1 MLLAKNNLIYTDTGI
16 RGVFDLYK
24 DLNSDYELPKI
35 FSYNEET
42 NTVDLKEIYN
52 IAPVKDVDLY
62 KVSFSDQLLAKT
74 FNVECSLDTEF
85 LLYNIIT
92 TTVEPIFSHTY
103 NVYHYLKYN
112 KPHYSLNWKP
122 LSFMVNYAI
131 TSPVVTLS
139 DIVVKYLEKKLI
151 IKDTAYEITFSSQE
165 VKGKLF
171 EYDNVKLELDN
182 QLIVYLDKIHTDYN
196 YENLEFMK
204 IIKNGNL
211 LKLDEDYFW
220 APNSNNMIINLVEEW
235 TFTDHIIILIKEKS
249 SFVPANASL
258 FAASNINYNYNF
270 VLVK

>member
-52 IAPVKDVDLY
+52 IAPVKDDDLY
-62 KVSFSDQLLAKT
+62 KVSFNVLLLAKT

-112 KPHYSLNWKP
+112 
-122 LSFMVNYAI
+122 
-131 TSPVVTLS
+131 
-139 DIVVKYLEKKLI
+139 
-151 IKDTAYEITFSSQE
+151 
-165 VKGKLF
+165 
-171 EYDNVKLELDN
+171 
-182 QLIVYLDKIHTDYN
+182 
-196 YENLEFMK
+196 
-204 IIKNGNL
+204 
-211 LKLDEDYFW
+211 
-220 APNSNNMIINLVEEW
+220 
-235 TFTDHIIILIKEKS
+235 
-249 SFVPANASL
+249 
-258 FAASNINYNYNF
+258 
-270 VLVK
+270 